1 MPDTARSLNASGC
14 RSTTDTPRGYERRG
28 GRDQRRGLDVDN
40 LKRIGDYVTVD
51 AQETLATFMVGS
63 VPSAGAF
70 YHHMGLLIQRVL
82 RNRETTTLRLYGGMV
97 DVLWKHRREAEYFTL
112 SP

>member
-1 MPDTARSLNASGC
+1 
-14 RSTTDTPRGYERRG
+14 
-28 GRDQRRGLDVDN
+28 
-40 LKRIGDYVTVD
+40 
-51 AQETLATFMVGS
+51 
-63 VPSAGAF
+63 
-70 YHHMGLLIQRVL
+70 VL

>member
-1 MPDTARSLNASGC
+1 M
-14 RSTTDTPRGYERRG
+14 
-28 GRDQRRGLDVDN
+28 DVDN

-63 VPSAGAF
+63 VPNAGAF
-70 YHHMGLLIQRVL
+70 YHHMGSLIQQVL
-82 RNRETTTLRLYGGMV
+82 RNREKTTLRLYGEMV